1 MILKS
6 LHIISF
12 GGLRNRDID
21 LSRGVNVIDG
31 ANESGKSSAAMFIK
45 FIFYGLSSRATKA
58 GASERQR
65 YINRDTNQ
73 ASGFIIAQTSRGQQY
88 RLERTLIASDDGP
101 LRERI
106 RIINQETGETVS
118 GQNPGEYFFGVPE
131 EVFTGTCFVAQADAV
146 KPAISGIGKTTGG
159 SKGAVENLLTS
170 ADENVDIARAVKK
183 LDNERREL
191 LYKNGN
197 GGEIA
202 ELKKKRAAFAEE
214 MASCAEQAAEIINT
228 STSLED
234 IKRRIAELEETKQKY
249 DGIFSALDKITVK
262 RRIDA
267 ADQTRERIAK
277 LKTAVNAIDDS
288 PLGAGFE
295 ETLLEAERDIYAY
308 DEECVIYDER
318 LPELSAPAE
327 DVPDFEETV
336 DYIYHASFTARL
348 MTGLCLGM
356 LVPLLL
362 AAGMFAFL
370 YIMNIDALLIP
381 IGVGAV
387 SLILWIVFLILAIK
401 KRRKLRGLF
410 EEWEIESAD
419 DIELA
424 VQDKI
429 EHMAKNNETAM
440 ERERLTES
448 LEAAKLRFDTAE
460 ANIYSLAEAAN
471 IELSDDIY
479 ETIDA
484 LKQVC
489 ENTKKERGEIT
500 AKIDNLTGRL
510 DVLNE
515 QLDGVDI
522 AAAELEAHTAM
533 NSEYGKHAAS
543 LDNAGIKN
551 TIKEREFT
559 EGALRAAQ
567 KRCSALEEKLASI
580 GKLAHTPDQLATL
593 IDAADRRIA
602 ELTLRHDACEL
613 ARSALIEAGESMRSG
628 VIPKISEAA
637 SQIISGATGK
647 YNRLI
652 IDGSFTC
659 GLSSDTDTVTSEYLS
674 HGTGDLAYVA
684 LRIALADEVFRTE
697 KPTIIFDESFAHIDG
712 ARIKNVMRMLS
723 MRESEHQYIVFT
735 CRADETNAARTLG
748 CNTIQL

>member
-73 ASGFIIAQTSRGQQY
+73 ASGFIIAQTAHGQQY

-146 KPAISGIGKTTGG
+146 KPAITGIGKSSGS

-214 MASCAEQAAEIINT
+214 MASSAEQAAEIINT
-228 STSLED
+228 SSSLED
-234 IKRRIAELEETKQKY
+234 IKQRISELEETKQKY
-249 DGIFSALDKITVK
+249 DNIFSALDKITVK

-267 ADQTRERIAK
+267 ADQTRERIAR

-288 PLGAGFE
+288 PLGNGFE
-295 ETLLEAERDIYAY
+295 DTLLEAERDIYEY
-308 DEECVIYDER
+308 DEECIAYDEK
-318 LPELSAPAE
+318 LPELSVPAE

-336 DYIYHASFTARL
+336 DHIYRASFSARL
-348 MTGLCLGM
+348 MTGLCFGM
-356 LVPLLL
+356 LIPLLL

-370 YIMNIDALLIP
+370 YFMNIDALLIP
-381 IGVGAV
+381 VGVAAISIV
-387 SLILWIVFLILAIK
+387 FWVVFLILATK
-401 KRRKLRGLF
+401 KRHYLRRLF
-410 EEWEIESAD
+410 AEWEIDSPD

-429 EHMAKNNETAM
+429 DHIAASNSAAIEK
-440 ERERLTES
+440 ERMDES
-448 LEAAKLRFDTAE
+448 LAAAKLRFDAAE
-460 ANIYSLAEAAN
+460 SNIYNLAEAAN
-471 IELSDDIY
+471 IEPSDDIY

-489 ENTKKERGEIT
+489 ENTKIERDELT
-500 AKIDNLTGRL
+500 AKIENLSGRL
-510 DVLNE
+510 EVLNE
-515 QLDGVDI
+515 QLDGIDI
-522 AAAELEAHTAM
+522 ASAELEAHTALA
-533 NSEYGKHAAS
+533 SEYGTFAAG

-559 EGALRAAQ
+559 EGALRSAQ
-567 KRCSALEEKLASI
+567 KRCSALEEKLLSL
-580 GKLAHTPDQLATL
+580 GKLSHTPDQLATL
-593 IDAADRRIA
+593 IDAADRRIE

-613 ARSALIEAGESMRSG
+613 ARSALIKAGESMRSG

-652 IDGSFTC
+652 IDGTFTC

-712 ARIKNVMRMLS
+712 TRIKNVMRMLS